1 MLLPA
6 IDGYIRLLVLVQLI
20 DIKNYTKAVEFSH
33 LLMYFRNKQIVEY
46 ITSTLFQQKIGINF
60 VFNGLSDVTD
70 LLI

>member
-33 LLMYFRNKQIVEY
+33 LLMVRLIDTHKCTFDLIAAKAYFCNMRCYK
-46 ITSTLFQQKIGINF
+46 L
-60 VFNGLSDVTD
+60 
-70 LLI
+70 